1 LKIRMKISTLFLLF
15 LAIFTSTATSKDA
28 FPETE
33 RSIASR
39 IVGGQVASVGQF
51 PYVAAVHKVTSDGS
65 YFCGGTLLNNE
76 WVLTAGICVE
86 SAISLVITLGTN
98 TLKEETPNSLKLA
111 TDEYVLHP
119 GFNPMTLDNDIGLIK
134 FRMPITFT
142 QYIRPVN
149 YLPDFELLPGT
160 PGVVAMGWGQTS
172 DKNPDLMNDLHY
184 VYLTPLSN
192 EECELFY
199 GNIVTDQ
206 IVCAG
211 GNYNEGFCMGDSG
224 TPLVRLRQGPTSTV
238 VGVAS
243 FISRKGCDN
252 SDPSGYTRTLN
263 FVDWIRNVTG
273 MEK

>member
-1 LKIRMKISTLFLLF
+1 M
-15 LAIFTSTATSKDA
+15 
-28 FPETE
+28 
-33 RSIASR
+33 
-39 IVGGQVASVGQF
+39 
-51 PYVAAVHKVTSDGS
+51 
-65 YFCGGTLLNNE
+65 
-76 WVLTAGICVE
+76 
-86 SAISLVITLGTN
+86 GTN
-98 TLKEETPNSLKLA
+98 QW
-111 TDEYVLHP
+111 
-119 GFNPMTLDNDIGLIK
+119 
-134 FRMPITFT
+134 
-142 QYIRPVN
+142 QYEN
-149 YLPDFELLPGT
+149 YHQHLQNLNFHVSE
-160 PGVVAMGWGQTS
+160 
-172 DKNPDLMNDLHY
+172 NPDLMNDLHY

-211 GNYNEGFCMGDSG
+211 GNYNEGFCMVWTSTRKRSWLNCTVLQGDSG